1 MTREDLIYR
10 LKDHLYWK
18 KGKDG
23 WEVSRYLPS
32 DFFRDL
38 GTAIGCWKRHGP
50 LSYGIFPEWL
60 RQLVN
65 FYRVK

>member
-1 MTREDLIYR
+1 MDWGYIGRRMQAHIYS
-10 LKDHLYWK
+10 K
-18 KGKDG
+18 KRHGVY
-23 WEVSRYLPS
+23 VSRYFPS

-38 GTAIGCWKRHGP
+38 QTAIGCWKRHGP